1 MIDQLL
7 RQKSSKSGNGKF
19 DAPPAAFD
27 LLVGDCLSVQ
37 VQAKNPRGLF
47 LVKHIISS
55 KDGGPR
61 TMSTWRN
68 WISSKNLNNVITGE
82 YQKVTYVKFIKK
94 INTSSF
100 DTQALEAGK
109 LYLQRANE
117 GKTLEQLEQHRAK
130 DDPEEAK
137 TSATAKLME
146 KLSPEHRALV
156 EQFKQRGAIAAPAG

>member
-1 MIDQLL
+1 M
-7 RQKSSKSGNGKF
+7 
-19 DAPPAAFD
+19 
-27 LLVGDCLSVQ
+27 
-37 VQAKNPRGLF
+37 
-47 LVKHIISS
+47 
-55 KDGGPR
+55 
-61 TMSTWRN
+61 
-68 WISSKNLNNVITGE
+68 
-82 YQKVTYVKFIKK
+82 
-94 INTSSF
+94 
-100 DTQALEAGK
+100 EAGK